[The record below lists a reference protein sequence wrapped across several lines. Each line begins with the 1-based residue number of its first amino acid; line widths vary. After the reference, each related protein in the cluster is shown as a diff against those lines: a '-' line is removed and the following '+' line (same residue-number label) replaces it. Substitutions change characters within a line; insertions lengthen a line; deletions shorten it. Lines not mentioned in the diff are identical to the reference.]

1 MLLIQFDSKMTL
13 RYRSVAKIHCRPTQH
28 PSSDEDTDS
37 RNSLN
42 VPVKKD
48 PKTLID
54 TDCGGGGNISAC
66 KWLLIKMNCKQEL
79 EILDG
84 N

>member
-37 RNSLN
+37 RNSFN

-48 PKTLID
+48 PKMLID
-54 TDCGGGGNISAC
+54 TDWGGGGGGGMGGTAPVSH
-66 KWLLIKMNCKQEL
+66 
-79 EILDG
+79 
-84 N
+84 